1 MEGFYKLDENGS
13 WLFAPNFVC
22 AKDYVLEKDGNHE
35 EVDGWKWYDTPPQE
49 YLIWKFNNENEVLK
63 DKTVTNEENN

>member
-13 WLFAPNFVC
+13 WLFAPNFVY
-22 AKDYVLEKDGNHE
+22 AKDYVLEKDGNSE

-49 YLIWKFNNENEVLK
+49 YLIWKFSKEMETYKKNHQ
-63 DKTVTNEENN
+63 

>member
-1 MEGFYKLDENGS
+1 MEGFYKFDGEN
-13 WLFAPNFVC
+13 WLYAPHFVY
-22 AKDYVLEKDGNHE
+22 AKDYSLEKDGNRE

-49 YLIWKFNNENEVLK
+49 YLIWKFNNENEVLN